1 MKMGILGAGGIAGT
15 MAATIAQMDT
25 VESLA
30 VAARDLSRAQA
41 FAEKYGFQKAYGS
54 YEEMLEDP
62 ELGLVY
68 IATLH
73 PLHYEHGNPL
83 LRARKTR
90 PL

>member
-25 VESLA
+25 VESWA

-54 YEEMLEDP
+54 YE
-62 ELGLVY
+62 
-68 IATLH
+68 
-73 PLHYEHGNPL
+73 
-83 LRARKTR
+83 
-90 PL
+90 